1 MAAGNE
7 GRSRDQ
13 GRHQNGGL
21 DRGLRDSIGNAG
33 QRVQQGG
40 EAVSR
45 HLQEGAETVRDEL
58 GRQYRRAET
67 AVATNPMSSLLLGF
81 GLGFGLGL
89 VVTSMLGER
98 ERDTWAG
105 RHLPDR
111 LRRMPDSLHDS
122 LEQLAD
128 SVRRL
133 PETIR
138 GHLPG
143 TLTRS

>member
-1 MAAGNE
+1 MASGKE

-13 GRHQNGGL
+13 GRPHNGGL
-21 DRGLRDSIGNAG
+21 NRGLRESIQTAG
-33 QRVQQGG
+33 QRVQEGTEDLGRQ
-40 EAVSR
+40 
-45 HLQEGAETVRDEL
+45 LQEGAEMMSDEL
-58 GRQYRRAET
+58 GRRYRRAET
-67 AVATNPMSSLLLGF
+67 VMALNPMSSVLLGF
-81 GLGFGLGL
+81 GLGFGIGL
-89 VVTSMLGER
+89 VVTAMLGER

-133 PETIR
+133 PDAIR
-138 GHLPG
+138 AHLPS
-143 TLTRS
+143 TLARN